1 MPLTISPANP
11 TDLTRILEIQHLVFS
26 GKAFG
31 TVLFPDGYTPSGIA
45 TAKTLALSQMT
56 TDASIRRLKVTDS
69 EIDDEIVG
77 AAQWNIYQET
87 RPDDEW
93 KKGVKI
99 ECEDENIREMSMKF
113 MGAIEERRRKWIG
126 GEAHCL
132 LYILCTDPAHQRR
145 GAGKMLVQWGCEEAD
160 KLGLPAYVE
169 ASAAGHRL
177 YESCGFEDREKVVMG
192 KDLIGEYGPFQYTF
206 MQRPAK
212 GL

>member
-45 TAKTLALSQMT
+45 AAKTLALSQMN

-69 EIDDEIVG
+69 DMDNEMVG
-77 AAQWNIYQET
+77 AAQWNIYPET
-87 RPDDEW
+87 RPDEEW

-99 ECEDENIREMSMKF
+99 ECKDENIREMSMKF
-113 MGAIEERRRKWIG
+113 MGVIEEKRRKWIG
-126 GEAHCL
+126 GEAHCS
-132 LYILCTDPAHQRR
+132 HQRR
-145 GAGKMLVQWGCEEAD
+145 GAGEMLVRWGCEEAD

-192 KDLIGEYGPFQYTF
+192 KDLIGEYGPFEYTF